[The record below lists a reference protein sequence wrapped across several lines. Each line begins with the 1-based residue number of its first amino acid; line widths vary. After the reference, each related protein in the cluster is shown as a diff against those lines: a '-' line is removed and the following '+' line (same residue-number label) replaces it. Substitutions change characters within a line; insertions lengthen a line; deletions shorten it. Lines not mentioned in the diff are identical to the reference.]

1 MSACVCA
8 RARALCTIHL
18 EQACYVHLRVLTC
31 AGVYDTHACMSALVY
46 MSEDGSTIDRL

>member
-8 RARALCTIHL
+8 RALALCAIQP
-18 EQACYVHLRVLTC
+18 EQACCVHLRVLTC

-46 MSEDGSTIDRL
+46 MSEEGSTIDRI